1 MTLRTI
7 IPPDNPAL
15 RKKARKVTAFTPA
28 LKTLFDDMV
37 ETMREAPG
45 VGLAAPQVA
54 VSQRVIVVEYAP
66 EPEESEEPQ
75 KPKLFRLVNPEI
87 AKASEATELGAEGC
101 LSIPG
106 YQAQLKRSLQV
117 VVKALNREGK
127 PFRIKGEELLAQVLE
142 HEIDHL
148 NGVLYIDRLESP
160 DMLKKVEEEKDGEE
174 AHAQ

>member
-1 MTLRTI
+1 MAVLPLRCH
-7 IPPDNPAL
+7 PDPVL
-15 RKKARKVTAFTPA
+15 RRKARRLGIIDGSIQRLVE
-28 LKTLFDDMV
+28 DMLD
-37 ETMREAPG
+37 TMRHAEG
-45 VGLAAPQVA
+45 VGLAAPQVGVSLRLA
-54 VSQRVIVVEYAP
+54 VIQLP
-66 EPEESEEPQ
+66 EQEP
-75 KPKLFRLVNPEI
+75 LVLINPEVV
-87 AKASEATELGAEGC
+87 KRKGEVDVVEGC

-106 YQAQLKRSLQV
+106 YNAQLKRSLQV
-117 VVKALNREGK
+117 VVKALNREGR

>member
-1 MTLRTI
+1 MAVLPLRYH
-7 IPPDNPAL
+7 PDPVL
-15 RKKARKVTAFTPA
+15 RRKARRLGIIDGSIQRLVE
-28 LKTLFDDMV
+28 DML
-37 ETMREAPG
+37 ETMRHVEG
-45 VGLAAPQVA
+45 VGLAAPQVGVSLRLA
-54 VSQRVIVVEYAP
+54 VIQLP
-66 EPEESEEPQ
+66 EQEP
-75 KPKLFRLVNPEI
+75 LVLVNPEVV
-87 AKASEATELGAEGC
+87 KRKGERDVGEGC